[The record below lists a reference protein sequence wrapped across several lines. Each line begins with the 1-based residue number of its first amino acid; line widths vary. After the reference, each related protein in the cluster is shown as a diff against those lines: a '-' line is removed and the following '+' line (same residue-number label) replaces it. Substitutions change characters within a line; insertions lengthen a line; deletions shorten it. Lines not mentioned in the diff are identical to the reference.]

1 MTPVRMALAALVL
14 VGAGACD
21 PGEREAQPFAG
32 VWQSVGYGLF
42 LDVHAGTV
50 DIYEHTAIHCQEVAS
65 GTARG
70 ISDVISVEDGALV
83 LRDAGR
89 VVRFLPLEALPRRC
103 ADPVDP
109 TDAAAVF
116 EVAAATVW
124 EQYLPSPGLAWAAQR
139 SEIAAGLAPDSGPE
153 RLYQALVALLGPL
166 GDPELRLAVEAEALP
181 DSWSVDSGSVGAA
194 LTAHPDVQQLAGGL
208 LTRDIGDD
216 VAYLGVVRLAA
227 RSEDEQRELAAGLDS
242 VLAGAE
248 GLVIDL
254 RGASGGLEDAA
265 LLVATRFVATE
276 QVVATLLA
284 RDGEVLVPSGELS
297 VTPLANGV
305 FAGPVV
311 VLIGPSTSGAGELL
325 ALVLAELPRV
335 TLVGEP
341 TAGSPRDPLVRS
353 LPNGW
358 SIGVPNL
365 EVIGPDGSHRV
376 GKPLQ
381 PDIEAPSI
389 LDDLGAGPD
398 PGLEA
403 ALEVLR
409 NG

>member
-1 MTPVRMALAALVL
+1 MALAALVL
-14 VGAGACD
+14 VGGGACD

-32 VWQSVGYGLF
+32 IWQSVGYGWF
-42 LDVHAGTV
+42 LDVHGGEV
-50 DIYEHTAIHCQEVAS
+50 DVYEHTAIHCQEVAS

-70 ISDVISVEDGALV
+70 ISDVISVEEGNLV

-89 VVRFLPLEALPRRC
+89 VVRFLPIESLPPRC
-103 ADPVDP
+103 SDPVDP
-109 TDAAAVF
+109 TDAAAAF
-116 EVAAATVW
+116 EVAAATVR
-124 EQYLPSPGLAWAAQR
+124 EQYLPSPGGAWEAER
-139 SEIAAGLAPDSGPE
+139 SEIAAGLASDAGPE
-153 RLYQALVALLGPL
+153 QLYQALVDLLGPL
-166 GDPELRLAVEAEALP
+166 RDPEVRLAIEAEALP
-181 DSWSVDSGSVGAA
+181 DSWSVDSGSVGEA
-194 LTAHPDVQQLAGGL
+194 LTTHPDVQQLSGGL
-208 LTRDIGDD
+208 FTRDVGDNL
-216 VAYLGVVRLAA
+216 AYLGAVRLAA
-227 RSEDEQRELAAGLDS
+227 RGDGEQRAMAAALDS

-254 RGASGGLEDAA
+254 RGASGGLEEAY
-265 LLVATRFVATE
+265 LLVATRFVTTE
-276 QVVATLLA
+276 QVVAILLA
-284 RDGEVLVPSGELS
+284 RDGEAVVPSGELS
-297 VTPLANGV
+297 VRPLATGG
-305 FAGPVV
+305 FGGPVV
-311 VLIGPSTSGAGELL
+311 VLVGPSTSGAGELL

-376 GKPLQ
+376 GMPLQ
-381 PDIEAPSI
+381 PDIDVPST
-389 LDDLGAGPD
+389 LDDLRAGLD

-409 NG
+409 ND